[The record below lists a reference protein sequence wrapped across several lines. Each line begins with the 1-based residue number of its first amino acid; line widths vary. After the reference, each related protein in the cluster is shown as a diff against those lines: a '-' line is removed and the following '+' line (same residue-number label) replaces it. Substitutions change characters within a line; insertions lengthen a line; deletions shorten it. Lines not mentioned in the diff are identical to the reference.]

1 MRYDLSAVN
10 DDLRAVLVRQ
20 LRNSVYI
27 GDIARHVGGCGHGN
41 VLDLS
46 VILPERSF
54 EIVIYNSALLVNL
67 SIFDLAALSPAK
79 VVCMVLHSCRQN
91 NVVLTLYQRGSELV
105 QSVGG
110 IVAVEDCVRSLVIF
124 RDGFK
129 IEEI

>member
-1 MRYDLSAVN
+1 M
-10 DDLRAVLVRQ
+10 RQ

-27 GDIARHVGGCGHGN
+27 GDIAGHVGGCGHGN
-41 VLDLS
+41 ILDLS